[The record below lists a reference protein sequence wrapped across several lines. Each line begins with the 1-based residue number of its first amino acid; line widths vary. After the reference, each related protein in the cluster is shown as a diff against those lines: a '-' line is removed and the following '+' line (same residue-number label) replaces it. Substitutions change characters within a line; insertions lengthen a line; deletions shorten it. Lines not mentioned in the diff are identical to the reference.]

1 MISMSISHPHFH
13 EDKGLTFPSVAIK
26 WYLTVECLLCFYF
39 ASTKWQWSVCS
50 HHGLTWG
57 PSEAPVWPG
66 WCSHHGLQPP
76 RPDVRPQ
83 WGPSLAWM
91 VQTSTGSSET
101 GSSQVVTMLHMVES
115 RSVSW
120 AFLPTNITSAQPPRP
135 CDHNC
140 TIFVMT
146 LCSTYPTKVC
156 HPGYILLCSCKQGTR
171 VPRQHVWS
179 CFIQEF
185 LCTPGF
191 QLADFWVFCLK
202 QILNCH
208 TEIPSVISTETY

>member
-50 HHGLTWG
+50 HHGLAWG

-66 WCSHHGLQPP
+66 WCRQALGPQRLDLLKWPP
-76 RPDVRPQ
+76 WQ
-83 WGPSLAWM
+83 
-91 VQTSTGSSET
+91 
-101 GSSQVVTMLHMVES
+101 HMVES

-156 HPGYILLCSCKQGTR
+156 QSGYILLCSCKQRTLMYLGSMFG
-171 VPRQHVWS
+171 VVSSKSFFVHQVS
-179 CFIQEF
+179 
-185 LCTPGF
+185 
-191 QLADFWVFCLK
+191 
-202 QILNCH
+202 N
-208 TEIPSVISTETY
+208 